1 MSQWPEPDDE
11 TPWRADERRFSRR
24 SLLGVGL
31 SVVAAGGV
39 GALVWQATKS
49 QTPKATPQ
57 PLGTAW
63 NDLNIPPRGPAD
75 EFQYYTVVEPVPVV
89 AAADWTMTV
98 GGLVGSAAT
107 LSMKDLRQLPQTGL
121 TRDFQCVTGWRVS
134 QVPWSG
140 VLVRDLLREVK
151 ADSAAGALRITSF
164 DGVYDE
170 SLTIDQA
177 KRDDVL
183 IATSMY
189 GKPVSHERGGP
200 VRLIVA
206 PMYGYKSLKWL
217 GGLEVQAEVTP
228 GYWEQRGYDVDA
240 WVGQSNGRSDQPT

>member
-1 MSQWPEPDDE
+1 MSQWPEADNE
-11 TPWRADERRFSRR
+11 TPWRPDERRFSRR

-31 SVVAAGGV
+31 GVTAAGGL
-39 GALVWQATKS
+39 GALVWQATSS
-49 QTPKATPQ
+49 QSTSSQSPTAIPQ
-57 PLGTAW
+57 L
-63 NDLNIPPRGPAD
+63 DSSD
-75 EFQYYTVVEPVPVV
+75 EFEYYSVIEPVPVI

-98 GGLVGSAAT
+98 GGLVGAAST
-107 LSMKDLRQLPQTGL
+107 LSMADLRGLPQTGL

-151 ADSAAGALRITSF
+151 SDSNAGALRITSF

-170 SLTIDQA
+170 SLTMDQA
-177 KRDDVL
+177 KRDDIL

-200 VRLIVA
+200 VRLLVA

-217 GGLEVQAEVTP
+217 GGVEVQAEVTP
-228 GYWEQRGYDVDA
+228 GYWERRGYDVDA
-240 WVGQSNGRSDQPT
+240 WVGQSNGRTDEPT

>member
-1 MSQWPEPDDE
+1 MSYWPEPDDE
-11 TPWRADERRFSRR
+11 TPWRTGEPRFSRR
-24 SLLGVGL
+24 SLLGIGL
-31 SVVAAGGV
+31 GVVAAGGL
-39 GALVWQATKS
+39 GAVVWQATKS
-49 QTPKATPQ
+49 EAPSGAP
-57 PLGTAW
+57 
-63 NDLNIPPRGPAD
+63 DLRPSD
-75 EFQYYTVVEPVPVV
+75 DFEYYTVVEPVPVV
-89 AAADWTMTV
+89 AGAEWTMTV
-98 GGLVGSAAT
+98 GGLVGAANT
-107 LSMKDLRQLPQTGL
+107 LSMKDLANLPQTGL

-177 KRDDVL
+177 KRDDDL

-217 GGLEVQAEVTP
+217 GGVEVQAEVTP
-228 GYWEQRGYDVDA
+228 GYWEKRGYDVDA